1 MNPVLS
7 LVPVGER
14 PVVEADAARVAADNR
29 EWALAR
35 IGVSGPKLCDN
46 LALTVAAIAPGLG
59 VERLELLV
67 RFSLWTFLFDNRMDD
82 PAADVDA
89 LRAVEA
95 SVGRALAVS
104 GPDRALHGPDVPVRH
119 DGDVLVETLADLV
132 ADLREHDRGG
142 VVLPRLSAALRDDA
156 AGSLAHALLSR
167 RVAAGAEPRPTVPE
181 YLEFASRSINYRSF
195 ALALLLLLGGR
206 SADTLDRLGPALGA
220 ACRAIRLA
228 NDLRSVERHRREG
241 TLNALLLAD
250 PGGAPVTREAVDAR
264 VDEQVRVHDGLVGEL
279 ADTGAGAALVNS
291 LRVSVG
297 MYRLGQLR

>member
-1 MNPVLS
+1 MKPVLR
-7 LVPVGER
+7 LVPVKER
-14 PVVEADAARVAADNR
+14 VVVKADAARIAADNR

-35 IGVSGPKLCDN
+35 VGVSGPKLCDN

-59 VERLELLV
+59 VRRLEILV
-67 RFSLWTFLFDNRMDD
+67 RFSLWTFMFDDRMDD

-95 SVGRALAVS
+95 SVDQALGV
-104 GPDRALHGPDVPVRH
+104 GDRAADG
-119 DGDVLVETLADLV
+119 GDVLVGTLERLV
-132 ADLREHDRGG
+132 ADLREHDREG
-142 VVLPRLSAALRDDA
+142 VALPRLFDALRDDA

-167 RVAAGAEPRPTVPE
+167 RVAAGAEPLPTVPE

-206 SADTLDRLGPALGA
+206 SADTLDRLGPALGS

-264 VDEQVRVHDGLVGEL
+264 VDEQVRLHDGLVGEL
-279 ADTGAGAALVNS
+279 ADTGAGTALVNS
-291 LRVSVG
+291 LRISVG